1 MADRERGTALTVIA
15 VLFGLLAVS
24 NLLKGFRLGGDQTGF
39 VFLGDRLTGM
49 PNAVLGAAFGIYL
62 LAYAWGIWTLRTWAL
77 PMGIAYL
84 LYVIVNLVMFQV
96 RGPKP
101 PGAGVG
107 FMIFGL
113 VYAAVA
119 IGVPAYA
126 IHLLKNQELH

>member
-1 MADRERGTALTVIA
+1 MADRERSRALTVIA
-15 VLFGLLAVS
+15 VVFGILAVS
-24 NLLKGFRLGGDQTGF
+24 NLLKGFQIGAETGF
-39 VFLGDRLTGM
+39 VLLGERLTGT
-49 PNAVLGAAFGIYL
+49 PNAVLGAVFGIYL
-62 LAYAWGIWTLRTWAL
+62 LVYAYGIWTLRTWAL

-84 LYVIVNLVMFQV
+84 CYVIVNLVMFQM

-101 PGAGVG
+101 PGAGIG

-126 IHLLKNQELH
+126 VSLLKNEDLR